1 MSVSP
6 PVTPS
11 DVRPAVTDHPVWRRL
26 AAAAALGAP
35 LAELASVAFG
45 IDHTSDND
53 RQLDIIHAHVAS
65 FSAMVLF
72 EQACYL
78 LAAVTAVAVALRLA
92 SWRGGRVAAVGAVL
106 AVIGASASTSGFG
119 APLPTLAKPEY
130 RETAL
135 YFLDHLGP
143 IYGPNQAL
151 AILLQLGLLV
161 MLVALWRS
169 GRVSWPWLAA
179 AAVGLVASAVL
190 GTGRV
195 ENVVAMLVVT
205 AGFVGI
211 ARFLAAPPADR

>member
-1 MSVSP
+1 
-6 PVTPS
+6 
-11 DVRPAVTDHPVWRRL
+11 
-26 AAAAALGAP
+26 
-35 LAELASVAFG
+35 
-45 IDHTSDND
+45 
-53 RQLDIIHAHVAS
+53 
-65 FSAMVLF
+65 MVLF

-78 LAAVTAVAVALRLA
+78 LVAVTAVAVALRLA

-106 AVIGASASTSGFG
+106 AVIGARASTSGFG